1 MQTNNTTDMKDKHG
15 NALKVGDRVVYR
27 KGTEDQDFG
36 TVVER
41 ISNYGEIWVKWDSN
55 NTNLHCESKDIELIK
70 ETTETSSEFTPED
83 ETLLQQLLAKKQK
96 YSTDKDKEKAA
107 VRYSGMVAFMNA
119 LALEGRLDWYI
130 KQNIDNIC
138 NILQTYKKYH
148 G

>member
-1 MQTNNTTDMKDKHG
+1 MQTSNTTDMKDKHG

-27 KGTEDQDFG
+27 KCTEDQDFG

-41 ISNYGEIWVKWDSN
+41 IANYGEIRVKWDSN
-55 NTNLHCESKDIELIK
+55 NLNLYCESKDVELIK
-70 ETTETSSEFTPED
+70 EITETSSEFTPED
-83 ETLLQQLLAKKQK
+83 ETLLQQLLSKKQK
-96 YSTDKDKEKAA
+96 YSTDKEKAA
-107 VRYSGMVAFMNA
+107 AMYSGMLAFMSA

-138 NILQTYKKYH
+138 NILQTYKKYF

>member
-27 KGTEDQDFG
+27 KGTNFQAFG

-41 ISNYGEIWVKWDSN
+41 TDNYGGILVKWDGNNSN
-55 NTNLHCESKDIELIK
+55 LYCESKYIELIK
-70 ETTETSSEFTPED
+70 EITETSSEFTPED
-83 ETLLQQLLAKKQK
+83 ETLLQQLLSKKQK
-96 YSTDKDKEKAA
+96 YSTDKEKAA
-107 VRYSGMVAFMNA
+107 VRYSGMVAFMSA
-119 LALEGRLDWYI
+119 LALEGKLDWYI

-138 NILQTYKKYH
+138 NILQTYKKYF